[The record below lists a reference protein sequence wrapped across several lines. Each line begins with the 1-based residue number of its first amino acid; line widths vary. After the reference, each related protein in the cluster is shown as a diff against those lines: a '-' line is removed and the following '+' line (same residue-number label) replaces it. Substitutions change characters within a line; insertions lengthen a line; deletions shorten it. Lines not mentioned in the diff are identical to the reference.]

1 MQPTN
6 NRTNYLKT
14 HLIMETTTFTIHID
28 HFTVDGL
35 DAIFPNYQD
44 FNSQHLYH
52 FQDIKTTELGDG
64 YLTEIKCPKDRRF
77 DFIDD
82 LAIITSN
89 LVRYLTTAHGDDT
102 IFDYAPDAA
111 EIYKNT
117 IQAVI
122 KSYNSISQISPHE
135 DSMIEGLINIANQAI
150 LLFNQELAVDP
161 DFLIDLI
168 NPDILENL

>member
-6 NRTNYLKT
+6 NKNYLKT
-14 HLIMETTTFTIHID
+14 HLIMETTTFTIHIY
-28 HFTVDGL
+28 HYTVDGL
-35 DAIFPNYQD
+35 DAIFPNYPN

-52 FQDIKTTELGDG
+52 FQDIKLTDSEDG
-64 YLTEIKCPKDRRF
+64 YLTEITCPRDRKWN
-77 DFIDD
+77 FIDD

-117 IQAVI
+117 IQAVV
-122 KSYNSISQISPHE
+122 KSYNSISQISLHE

-150 LLFNQELAVDP
+150 LLFNQELAIDP
-161 DFLIDLI
+161 DPIDLI
-168 NPDILENL
+168 NPDILEDL

>member
-6 NRTNYLKT
+6 NKNYLKT
-14 HLIMETTTFTIHID
+14 HLIMETTTFT
-28 HFTVDGL
+28 FTINYFTEDGL
-35 DAIFPNYQD
+35 AAIFQD
-44 FNSQHLYH
+44 WDSHHLYH
-52 FQDIKTTELGDG
+52 FQEIKTTELGDG
-64 YLTEIKCPKDRRF
+64 YETEIQYTSYCKS

-111 EIYKNT
+111 GIYKDT
-117 IQAVI
+117 LQAMI
-122 KSYNSISQISPHE
+122 KSYNSTSQISPHE